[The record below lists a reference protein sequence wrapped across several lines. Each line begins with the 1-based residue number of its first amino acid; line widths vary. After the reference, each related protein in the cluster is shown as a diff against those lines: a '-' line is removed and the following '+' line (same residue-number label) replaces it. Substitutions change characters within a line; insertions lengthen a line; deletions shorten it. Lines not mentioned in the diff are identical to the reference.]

1 MLVKIHPEYGSD
13 YMTDIP
19 IELDEDDGTYSIGF
33 AIDEYICEN
42 LDGVV
47 SYDIID
53 EDDEITFSRSE

>member
-13 YMTDIP
+13 YVMDIP
-19 IELDEDDGTYSIGF
+19 IDFEEDDGTYSIGF

-42 LDGVV
+42 LVGVD

-53 EDDEITFSRSE
+53 EDDEMTVSR